1 VAELLAKFVG
11 SKMSCAN
18 KSSSEEDLEQLLDRV
33 MILFR
38 FVHGKDTFEAFYK
51 NDLSKRL
58 LLGRYNVDLE
68 KSMISR
74 LKTECGSSFS
84 HKLEGM
90 FKDFELSKD
99 IMISFKESNY
109 YREKLSD
116 IDLNVHVLTN
126 GYWPAFSSVEIN
138 LPKQLS
144 NYLEIFK
151 AFYLQKYSGRK
162 LMWRNT
168 LDHCL
173 VKYQT
178 QSLKKELHISLFQ
191 TTVLLLFNEHD
202 RISFKDMEQITGIET
217 EELKSVLQSLSSGT
231 TRILLKE
238 PKNSEINESDIF
250 KLNTIFQHKLY
261 RIKINYN
268 QMKETIEEN
277 QKTNQA
283 IMQDRQYQIDAAI
296 VRIMKTRKSLLHQ
309 QLVSELFKQL
319 TFPVKPID
327 LKKRIE
333 SLIDREYLERDPEN
347 SQLFRYLA

>member
-1 VAELLAKFVG
+1 
-11 SKMSCAN
+11 
-18 KSSSEEDLEQLLDRV
+18 
-33 MILFR
+33 
-38 FVHGKDTFEAFYK
+38 
-51 NDLSKRL
+51 
-58 LLGRYNVDLE
+58 
-68 KSMISR
+68 
-74 LKTECGSSFS
+74 
-84 HKLEGM
+84 
-90 FKDFELSKD
+90 
-99 IMISFKESNY
+99 
-109 YREKLSD
+109 
-116 IDLNVHVLTN
+116 
-126 GYWPAFSSVEIN
+126 
-138 LPKQLS
+138 
-144 NYLEIFK
+144 
-151 AFYLQKYSGRK
+151 
-162 LMWRNT
+162 
-168 LDHCL
+168 
-173 VKYQT
+173 
-178 QSLKKELHISLFQ
+178 
-191 TTVLLLFNEHD
+191 
-202 RISFKDMEQITGIET
+202 
-217 EELKSVLQSLSSGT
+217 LQSLSSGT

>member
-1 VAELLAKFVG
+1 
-11 SKMSCAN
+11 
-18 KSSSEEDLEQLLDRV
+18 
-33 MILFR
+33 
-38 FVHGKDTFEAFYK
+38 
-51 NDLSKRL
+51 
-58 LLGRYNVDLE
+58 
-68 KSMISR
+68 
-74 LKTECGSSFS
+74 
-84 HKLEGM
+84 
-90 FKDFELSKD
+90 
-99 IMISFKESNY
+99 
-109 YREKLSD
+109 
-116 IDLNVHVLTN
+116 
-126 GYWPAFSSVEIN
+126 
-138 LPKQLS
+138 
-144 NYLEIFK
+144 
-151 AFYLQKYSGRK
+151 
-162 LMWRNT
+162 
-168 LDHCL
+168 
-173 VKYQT
+173 
-178 QSLKKELHISLFQ
+178 
-191 TTVLLLFNEHD
+191 LFNEHD

-333 SLIDREYLERDPEN
+333 SLIDREYLERDAEN